1 MIEKNIKDLK
11 IKFMGELDWAK
22 LRDFIV
28 IKFQECKTEE
38 EFSFI
43 VEALIG
49 SMFSNVKEM
58 EEARKKLLLKHISNS
73 EKKRANKF
81 FKDNE

>member
-1 MIEKNIKDLK
+1 MIEKKIKDLQV
-11 IKFMGELDWAK
+11 KFMGELDWAK
-22 LRDFIV
+22 LRDFMV

-43 VEALIG
+43 IEALIG

-58 EEARKKLLLKHISNS
+58 EEARKKLLLKHISDS
-73 EKKRANKF
+73 EKRKVTKF
-81 FKDNE
+81 FEENK